1 MQIDVGWD
9 IIESTCTIQT
19 HNQLLVRK
27 TGEGKSLVYLVTG
40 TILRRVTLL
49 ISSLL
54 SIAMNQARK
63 ILKITRD
70 SNIASFHLDE
80 MNSQT
85 ISVHQTW
92 ITRLGNHA
100 TILIFCSSQLL
111 IRKDRFLTFLLEG
124 QFVNFVVVDK
134 VHLFSKFANM
144 FLREFTS
151 LQRVLLG
158 KFRQS
163 RNHIPTFFM
172 TETCTSDLIE
182 DIESLVGF
190 KLNHKH
196 WPSPADMIHRSIAL
210 DARYTTQHLNLLKST
225 ISKAMMPSVTRP
237 HIDRKC
243 IIYTPT
249 RSRAQE
255 ISYDLGNHLDG
266 IALHSLDIITFVGTM
281 TIEEKVFYMNAFL
294 KYETVSGFNPHI
306 MCATS
311 GVGNAGIDS
320 HNFNSLC

>member
-40 TILRRVTLL
+40 TILRGVTLL
-49 ISSLL
+49 ISPLL
-54 SIAMNQARK
+54 SLAMDQARK
-63 ILKITRD
+63 ILKISRD
-70 SNIASFHLDE
+70 SNISSFHLDE
-80 MNSQT
+80 INSQT
-85 ISVHQTW
+85 ISVLPTW

-100 TILIFCSSQLL
+100 TIFIFFCSPQSL
-111 IRKDRFLTFLLEG
+111 IRKDQFLKFLIEG
-124 QFVNFVVVDK
+124 QFINFVVVDE
-134 VHLFSKFANM
+134 VYLFSKLANT
-144 FLREFTS
+144 FRREFSS
-151 LQRVLLG
+151 LQRVLFS

-163 RNHIPTFFM
+163 RNHIPTLFM
-172 TETCTSDLIE
+172 TAICTSDLIE

-294 KYETVSGFNPHI
+294 KYETVSGFNPH
-306 MCATS
+306 
-311 GVGNAGIDS
+311 VR
-320 HNFNSLC
+320 NFRSWKRRN